1 MSKLAQKIEACFEK
15 GGIDLKALMEICSVR
30 FENLSLDD
38 VRFVES
44 ECRELRQKFEDAE
57 KVEGY
62 KVNGLFSLGFCDT
75 AYFSLDEIEL
85 IKDLANQSIQKG
97 NFNFEVKKLKISK
110 SVLDGHVRD
119 RKYWEDV

>member
-1 MSKLAQKIEACFEK
+1 MSGFAEKLEACFEK

-62 KVNGLFSLGFCDT
+62 KTNGLFSLGFCDG
-75 AYFSLDEIEL
+75 AYFGLDEIDL
-85 IKDLANQSIQKG
+85 VKDLANKQIQKG
-97 NFNFEVKKLKISK
+97 NFNFEVKKIKISK
-110 SVLDGHVRD
+110 DVLVGHVRD
-119 RKYWEDV
+119 RKEWEKV

>member
-1 MSKLAQKIEACFEK
+1 MNKFSEKLEACFEK
-15 GGIDLKALMEICSVR
+15 GGIDLRALMEICSVR

-62 KVNGLFSLGFCDT
+62 RTKGLFSLGFSDGV
-75 AYFSLDEIEL
+75 YFGLDEIGL
-85 IKDLANQSIQKG
+85 VKDLASKQIQKG

-110 SVLDGHVRD
+110 EVLVGHIRD
-119 RKYWEDV
+119 RKEWEKV

>member
-1 MSKLAQKIEACFEK
+1 MKFSDKLNACFEN

-57 KVEGY
+57 KVECFKIRGI
-62 KVNGLFSLGFCDT
+62 FSIGWGDV
-75 AYFSLDEIEL
+75 AYFSLDESEL
-85 IKDLANQSIQKG
+85 VKDLSKKQIDEG
-97 NFNFEVKKLKISK
+97 NFDIEIKKIKISK
-110 SVLDGHVRD
+110 AVLDGHIRD
-119 RKYWEDV
+119 RKEWEKA

>member
-1 MSKLAQKIEACFEK
+1 MKFSDKLNACFEN

-57 KVEGY
+57 KVECFKTRGI
-62 KVNGLFSLGFCDT
+62 FSIGWGDV
-75 AYFSLDEIEL
+75 AYFSLDESEL
-85 IKDLANQSIQKG
+85 VKDLSKKQIDKG
-97 NFNFEVKKLKISK
+97 NFDIEIKKIKISK
-110 SVLDGHVRD
+110 AVLDGHIRD
-119 RKYWEDV
+119 RKEWEKA

>member
-1 MSKLAQKIEACFEK
+1 MKFSDKLNACFEN

-57 KVEGY
+57 KVECFKTRGI
-62 KVNGLFSLGFCDT
+62 FSVGWGDV
-75 AYFSLDEIEL
+75 AYFSLDESEL
-85 IKDLANQSIQKG
+85 VKDLSKKQIDKG
-97 NFNFEVKKLKISK
+97 NFDIEIKKIKISK
-110 SVLDGHVRD
+110 AVLDGHIRD
-119 RKYWEDV
+119 RKEWGAND

>member
-1 MSKLAQKIEACFEK
+1 MSKLSDKLEACFEK

-57 KVEGY
+57 KVDGY
-62 KVNGLFSLGFCDT
+62 KTNGIFSIGFDST
-75 AYFSLDEIEL
+75 AYFGLDEIDL
-85 IKDLANQSIQKG
+85 IKELANKKIQEG
-97 NFNFEVKKLKISK
+97 DFRFEVKKVRISK
-110 SVLDGHVRD
+110 DVLVGHIRD
-119 RKYWEDV
+119 RKEWESV

>member
-1 MSKLAQKIEACFEK
+1 MSKFTEKLEACFEK

-62 KVNGLFSLGFCDT
+62 KTNGLFSLGFCDG
-75 AYFSLDEIEL
+75 AYFGLDEIDL
-85 IKDLANQSIQKG
+85 VKDLANKQIQKG
-97 NFNFEVKKLKISK
+97 NFNFEVKKIKISK
-110 SVLDGHVRD
+110 DVLVGHIRD
-119 RKYWEDV
+119 RKEWEKV

>member
-1 MSKLAQKIEACFEK
+1 MSKFAEKLEGCFEK
-15 GGIDLKALMEICSVR
+15 GEVDLKALMEICSVR

-97 NFNFEVKKLKISK
+97 NFNLEVKKLKISK